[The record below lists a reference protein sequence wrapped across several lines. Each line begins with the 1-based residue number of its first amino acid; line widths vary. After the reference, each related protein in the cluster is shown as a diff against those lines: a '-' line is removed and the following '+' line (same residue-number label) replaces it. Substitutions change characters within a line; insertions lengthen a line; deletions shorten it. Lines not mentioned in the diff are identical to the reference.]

1 MFPGDRKMPKVMDEA
16 LIPLYVDGKMVHL
29 FSCSPFG
36 LEELALGWLFEMQRI
51 SSADDVREIRV
62 QSDRIDVATRSG
74 LLPATTLAQAAE
86 GLKDVRP
93 WTEFSGDDARE
104 LLGRLFAAADT
115 FGCHAV
121 GGLAPNGELVVC
133 EDIGRHNAMDK
144 VAGVFLKRGDRPR
157 ALVSTG
163 RLSLDMTVKASLI
176 GASVVVTRKYPGT
189 LSLGVMQRIGLRAFS
204 GNGDEFTG
212 L

>member
-1 MFPGDRKMPKVMDEA
+1 MPRIMDEA
-16 LIPLYVDGKMVHL
+16 LIPLYVDGEMVHL

-36 LEELALGWLFEMQRI
+36 LEEMALGWLYEAQRI
-51 SSADDVREIRV
+51 ASAEEVASIAVRD
-62 QSDRIDVATRSG
+62 DRIDVVTRGG
-74 LLPATTLAQAAE
+74 LLPAVTLAQAADNLAAVE
-86 GLKDVRP
+86 P
-93 WTEFSGDDARE
+93 WEDFCDEDARQ
-104 LLGRLFAAADT
+104 LLSRLFSAADT

-121 GGLAPNGELVVC
+121 GGLAPDGELIVR

-144 VAGVFLKRGDRPR
+144 VAGAFLKRGDRPR

-163 RLSLDMTVKASLI
+163 RLSLDMTVKAALI

-204 GNGDEFTG
+204 GNGDEFTT

>member
-1 MFPGDRKMPKVMDEA
+1 MPRIMDEA
-16 LIPLYVDGKMVHL
+16 LIPLYVDGEMVHL

-36 LEELALGWLFEMQRI
+36 LEEMALGWLYEAQRI
-51 SSADDVREIRV
+51 ASAEEVASIAVRD
-62 QSDRIDVATRSG
+62 DRIDVVTRGG
-74 LLPATTLAQAAE
+74 LLPAVTLAQAADNLAAVE
-86 GLKDVRP
+86 P
-93 WTEFSGDDARE
+93 WEDFDDEDARQ
-104 LLGRLFAAADT
+104 LLSRLFSAADT

-121 GGLAPNGELVVC
+121 GGLAPDGELIVR

-144 VAGVFLKRGDRPR
+144 VAGAFLKRGDRPR

-163 RLSLDMTVKASLI
+163 RLSLDMTVKAALI

-204 GNGDEFTG
+204 GNGDEFTT

>member
-1 MFPGDRKMPKVMDEA
+1 MPRIMDEA
-16 LIPLYVDGKMVHL
+16 LIPLYVDGEMVHL

-36 LEELALGWLFEMQRI
+36 LEEMALGWLYEARRI
-51 SSADDVREIRV
+51 ASAEEVASIAVRD
-62 QSDRIDVATRSG
+62 DRIDVVTRGG
-74 LLPATTLAQAAE
+74 LLPAVTLAQAADNLAAVE
-86 GLKDVRP
+86 P
-93 WTEFSGDDARE
+93 WEDFGDEDARQ
-104 LLGRLFAAADT
+104 LLSRLFSAADT

-121 GGLAPNGELVVC
+121 GGLAPDGELIVR

-144 VAGVFLKRGDRPR
+144 VAGAFLKRGDRPR

-163 RLSLDMTVKASLI
+163 RLSLDMTVKAALI

-204 GNGDEFTG
+204 GNGDEFTT

>member
-1 MFPGDRKMPKVMDEA
+1 MPRIMDEA
-16 LIPLYVDGKMVHL
+16 LIPLYVDGEMVHL

-36 LEELALGWLFEMQRI
+36 LEEMALGWLYEAQRI
-51 SSADDVREIRV
+51 ASAEEVASIAVRD
-62 QSDRIDVATRSG
+62 DRIDVVTRGG
-74 LLPATTLAQAAE
+74 LLPAVTLAQAADNLAAVE
-86 GLKDVRP
+86 P
-93 WTEFSGDDARE
+93 WEDFGDEDARQ
-104 LLGRLFAAADT
+104 LLSRLFSAADT

-121 GGLAPNGELVVC
+121 GGLAPDGELIVR

-144 VAGVFLKRGDRPR
+144 VAGAFLKRGDRPR

-163 RLSLDMTVKASLI
+163 RLSLDMTVKAALI

-204 GNGDEFTG
+204 GNGDEFTA

>member
-1 MFPGDRKMPKVMDEA
+1 MPRIMDEA
-16 LIPLYVDGKMVHL
+16 LIPLYVDGEMVHL

-36 LEELALGWLFEMQRI
+36 LEEMALGWLYEAQRI
-51 SSADDVREIRV
+51 ASAEEVASIAVRD
-62 QSDRIDVATRSG
+62 DRIDVVTRGG
-74 LLPATTLAQAAE
+74 LLPAVTLAQAADNLAAVE
-86 GLKDVRP
+86 P
-93 WTEFSGDDARE
+93 WEDFGGEDARQ
-104 LLGRLFAAADT
+104 LLSRLFSAADT

-121 GGLAPNGELVVC
+121 GGLAPDGELIVR

-144 VAGVFLKRGDRPR
+144 VAGAFLKRGDRPR

-163 RLSLDMTVKASLI
+163 RLSLDMTVKAALI

-204 GNGDEFTG
+204 GNGDEFTT

>member
-1 MFPGDRKMPKVMDEA
+1 MPRIMDEA
-16 LIPLYVDGKMVHL
+16 LIPLYVDGEMVHL

-36 LEELALGWLFEMQRI
+36 LEEMALGWLYEAQRI
-51 SSADDVREIRV
+51 ASAEEVASIAVRD
-62 QSDRIDVATRSG
+62 DRIDVVTRGG
-74 LLPATTLAQAAE
+74 LLPAVTLAQAADNLAAVE
-86 GLKDVRP
+86 P
-93 WTEFSGDDARE
+93 WEDFGDEDARQ
-104 LLGRLFAAADT
+104 LLSQLFSAADT

-121 GGLAPNGELVVC
+121 GGLAPDGELIVR

-144 VAGVFLKRGDRPR
+144 VAGAFLKRGDRPR

-163 RLSLDMTVKASLI
+163 RLSLDMTVKAALI

-204 GNGDEFTG
+204 GNGDEFTT

>member
-1 MFPGDRKMPKVMDEA
+1 MPRIMDEA
-16 LIPLYVDGKMVHL
+16 LIPLYVDGEMVHL

-36 LEELALGWLFEMQRI
+36 LEEMALGWLYEAQRI
-51 SSADDVREIRV
+51 ASAEEVASIAVRD
-62 QSDRIDVATRSG
+62 DRIDVVTRG
-74 LLPATTLAQAAE
+74 GMLPAVTLAQAADNLAAVE
-86 GLKDVRP
+86 P
-93 WTEFSGDDARE
+93 WEDFGGEDARQ
-104 LLGRLFAAADT
+104 LLSRLFSAADT

-121 GGLAPNGELVVC
+121 GGLAPDGELIVR

-144 VAGVFLKRGDRPR
+144 VAGAFLKRGDRPR

-163 RLSLDMTVKASLI
+163 RLSLDMTVKAALI

-204 GNGDEFTG
+204 GNGDEFTT

>member
-1 MFPGDRKMPKVMDEA
+1 MDEA
-16 LIPLYVDGKMVHL
+16 LIPLYVDGEMVHL

-36 LEELALGWLFEMQRI
+36 LEEMALGWLYEAQRI
-51 SSADDVREIRV
+51 ASAEEVASIAVRD
-62 QSDRIDVATRSG
+62 DRIDVVTRG
-74 LLPATTLAQAAE
+74 GMLPAVTLAQAADNLAAVE
-86 GLKDVRP
+86 P
-93 WTEFSGDDARE
+93 WENFGDEDARQ
-104 LLGRLFAAADT
+104 LLSRLFSAADT

-121 GGLAPNGELVVC
+121 GGLAPDGELIVR

-144 VAGVFLKRGDRPR
+144 VAGAFLKRGDRPR

-163 RLSLDMTVKASLI
+163 RLSLDMTVKAALI

-204 GNGDEFTG
+204 GNGDEFTT

>member
-1 MFPGDRKMPKVMDEA
+1 MPRIMDEA
-16 LIPLYVDGKMVHL
+16 LIPLYVDGEMVHL

-36 LEELALGWLFEMQRI
+36 LEEMALGWLYEAQRI
-51 SSADDVREIRV
+51 ASAEEVASIAVRD
-62 QSDRIDVATRSG
+62 DRIDVVTRGG
-74 LLPATTLAQAAE
+74 LLPAVTLAQAADNLAAVE
-86 GLKDVRP
+86 P
-93 WTEFSGDDARE
+93 WEDFGDEDARQ
-104 LLGRLFAAADT
+104 LLSRLFSAADT

-121 GGLAPNGELVVC
+121 GGLAPDGELIVR

-144 VAGVFLKRGDRPR
+144 VAGAFLKRGDRPR

-163 RLSLDMTVKASLI
+163 RLSLDMTVKAALI

-204 GNGDEFTG
+204 GNGDEFTT

>member
-1 MFPGDRKMPKVMDEA
+1 MPRIMDEA
-16 LIPLYVDGKMVHL
+16 LIPLYVDGEMVHL

-36 LEELALGWLFEMQRI
+36 LEEMALGWLYEAQRI
-51 SSADDVREIRV
+51 ASAEEVASIAVRD
-62 QSDRIDVATRSG
+62 DRIDVVTRG
-74 LLPATTLAQAAE
+74 GMLPAVTLAQAADNLAAVE
-86 GLKDVRP
+86 P
-93 WTEFSGDDARE
+93 WENFGDEDARQ
-104 LLGRLFAAADT
+104 LLSRLFSAADT

-121 GGLAPNGELVVC
+121 GGLAPDGELIVR

-144 VAGVFLKRGDRPR
+144 VAGAFLKRGDRPR

-163 RLSLDMTVKASLI
+163 RLSLDMTVKAALI

-204 GNGDEFTG
+204 GNGDEFTT

>member
-1 MFPGDRKMPKVMDEA
+1 MPKVMDEA
-16 LIPLYVDGKMVHL
+16 LIPLYVDGEMIHL

-36 LEELALGWLFEMQRI
+36 LEEMALGWLFEAQRI
-51 SSADDVREIRV
+51 AAAEDVISVDVRA
-62 QSDRIDVATRSG
+62 DRIDVTTRGG

-86 GLKDVRP
+86 VLPAVEPWKDFCS
-93 WTEFSGDDARE
+93 EDARQ
-104 LLGRLFAAADT
+104 LLSRLFAAADT

-121 GGLAPNGELVVC
+121 GGLTADGELIVR

-144 VAGVFLKRGDRPR
+144 VAGMFLKRGDRPR

-163 RLSLDMTVKASLI
+163 RLSLDMTVKAALI

-204 GNGDEFTG
+204 GNGDEFTT